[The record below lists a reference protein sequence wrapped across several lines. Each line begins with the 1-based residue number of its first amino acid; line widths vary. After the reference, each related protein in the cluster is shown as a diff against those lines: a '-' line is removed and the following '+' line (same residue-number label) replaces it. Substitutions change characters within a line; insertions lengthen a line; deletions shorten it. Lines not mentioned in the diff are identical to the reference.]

1 MTDVTPRK
9 AFRKLTPALLLIAIG
24 VILALILLFSS
35 FFVVDQKE
43 EAVVLNFG
51 KFSRMVGPGLHFKV
65 PFGVEKNYNVPTR
78 RILKEEFGFRTVESG
93 VVSTYSNQDY
103 SNESI
108 MLTGD
113 LNIID
118 VEWIIQYQIT
128 DARAW
133 LFNVDNQEKTI
144 RDISQ
149 SAINMLVGDRTIF
162 DVIGAERA
170 NIELQGQQLMN
181 DLYKSYGL
189 GIHVTT
195 VKLQNI
201 VPPKGPVQDAF
212 EDVNKAIQDR
222 SRMINEGKEAY
233 NQSIPRASGQA
244 DQTIQEAQ
252 GYAIE
257 RVNQARGDVSR
268 FLAVLGEYRQAPD
281 IVRTRLYYEM
291 YDRVFGTADGT
302 DLIDKNL
309 KNFIPLK
316 SMRNEPAP
324 VAPASGPVIQ
334 GTSAPAV
341 PAPQNAP
348 ASQGGNASSSQGG
361 NASSSQGGNAS
372 SSQGGSN

>member
-9 AFRKLTPALLLIAIG
+9 VFQKLTPAIVLIVIG
-24 VILALILLFSS
+24 AILALILLFSS

-51 KFSRMVGPGLHFKV
+51 KFTRIVGPGLHLKA
-65 PFGVEKNYNVPTR
+65 PFGVEKNYNVPTQ
-78 RILKEEFGFRTVESG
+78 RILKEEFGFRTERSG
-93 VVSTYSNQDY
+93 VVTEYSPADFPREST
-103 SNESI
+103 

-133 LFNVDNQEKTI
+133 LFNVENQEKTI

-149 SAINMLVGDRTIF
+149 SVISMLVGDRTIF

-170 NIELQGQQLMN
+170 TIEVQGQEMMN
-181 DLYKSYGL
+181 ALYKSYGL
-189 GIHVTT
+189 GIKVNT

-222 SRMINEGKEAY
+222 SRLINEGKEAY
-233 NQSIPRASGQA
+233 NQAIPRARGEA
-244 DQTIQEAQ
+244 EKAIQEAE
-252 GYAIE
+252 GYATE
-257 RVNQARGDVSR
+257 RVNRARGDVSR
-268 FLAVLGEYRQAPD
+268 FLAVLGEYQQAPD

-291 YDRVFGTADGT
+291 FDEVFAPGTAT
-302 DLIDKNL
+302 ALVDKNL
-309 KNFIPLK
+309 KNFLPLK
-316 SMRNEPAP
+316 NLG
-324 VAPASGPVIQ
+324 VAGVAGAAAAGV
-334 GTSAPAV
+334 AV
-341 PAPQNAP
+341 E
-348 ASQGGNASSSQGG
+348 
-361 NASSSQGGNAS
+361 
-372 SSQGGSN
+372 GGSR

>member
-9 AFRKLTPALLLIAIG
+9 AFRTITPAILLIAIG

-43 EAVVLNFG
+43 ESVVLNFG
-51 KFSRMVGPGLHFKV
+51 KFSRMVGPGLHFKI
-65 PFGVEKNYNVPTR
+65 PFGVEKNYNVPTQ
-78 RILKEEFGFRTVESG
+78 RILKEEFGFRTERAG
-93 VVSTYSNQDY
+93 IVSTYSGGDF
-103 SNESI
+103 SSESI

-133 LFNVDNQEKTI
+133 LFNVDDQQKTI

-189 GIHVTT
+189 GIRVTT

-201 VPPKGPVQDAF
+201 VPPKGAVQDAF

-233 NQSIPRASGQA
+233 NQSIPKASGQA
-244 DQTIQEAQ
+244 DQTIQVAQ
-252 GYAIE
+252 GYATE

-281 IVRTRLYYEM
+281 VVRTRLYYEM
-291 YDRVFGTADGT
+291 YDQVFANAEGT
-302 DLIDKNL
+302 DLIDRNL
-309 KNFIPLK
+309 KNFLPLK
-316 SMRNEPAP
+316 SVGAGAPP
-324 VAPASGPVIQ
+324 VAPNPSATPA
-334 GTSAPAV
+334 APA
-341 PAPQNAP
+341 A
-348 ASQGGNASSSQGG
+348 QGGTQ
-361 NASSSQGGNAS
+361 
-372 SSQGGSN
+372 

>member
-1 MTDVTPRK
+1 MIDVTPQK
-9 AFRKLTPALLLIAIG
+9 GVKLTPALLLIAVG
-24 VILALILLFSS
+24 AILALIFLFSS

-43 EAVVLNFG
+43 EAVVLNLG
-51 KFSRMVGPGLHFKV
+51 KFSRIVGPGLHLKA
-65 PFGVEKNYNVPTR
+65 PFGVEKNYNVPTQ
-78 RILKEEFGFRTVESG
+78 RILKEEFGFRTEQSG
-93 VVSTYSNQDY
+93 VVTTYSQGDY
-103 SNESI
+103 SSESV

-133 LFNVDNQEKTI
+133 LFNVEDQHKTI

-149 SAINMLVGDRTIF
+149 SVINMLVGDRTIF

-170 NIELQGQQLMN
+170 NIEVQGQQMMN
-181 DLYKSYGL
+181 DLYKKYGL
-189 GIHVTT
+189 GIRVTT

-201 VPPKGPVQDAF
+201 VPPKGAVQDAF

-222 SRMINEGKEAY
+222 SRLINEGKEAY

-257 RVNQARGDVSR
+257 RVNKAIGDVAR
-268 FLAVLGEYRQAPD
+268 FNAVLGEYRKAPD
-281 IVRTRLYYEM
+281 VVRTRLYYEM
-291 YDRVFGTADGT
+291 YDSVFGGSAGTGT

-309 KNFIPLK
+309 KNFLPLK
-316 SMRNEPAP
+316 SM
-324 VAPASGPVIQ
+324 
-334 GTSAPAV
+334 GTSAPPPPSPSPQEGAE
-341 PAPQNAP
+341 APTAP
-348 ASQGGNASSSQGG
+348 AAPAAPAQQQGGNQ
-361 NASSSQGGNAS
+361 
-372 SSQGGSN
+372 